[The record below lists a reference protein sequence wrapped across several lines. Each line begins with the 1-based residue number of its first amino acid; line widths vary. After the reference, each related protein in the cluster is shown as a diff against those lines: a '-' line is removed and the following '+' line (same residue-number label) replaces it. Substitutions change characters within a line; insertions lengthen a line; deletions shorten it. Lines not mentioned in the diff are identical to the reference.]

1 VKLSWFFLAVA
12 GAGLLSST
20 SYFLLSTMAAI
31 RFRRRARTARGSDP
45 VLPRVTLFK
54 PVCGQEPGLEE
65 NLESFFRQ
73 DYPNFEIVFGA
84 RDSSDAALPIVRDLQ
99 RRYPEVKVKVIFSGE
114 PDRPN
119 AKVCSLEKM
128 HSAATTD
135 YFVISD
141 SDVRVTADYLRNVIA
156 PLVDGSADLVFCLY
170 RGVPTQGLWS
180 RLEALGMS
188 VEMTSGVIVAGLLE
202 GIKFALGPTMAIRR
216 DALQATGGFGALAE
230 YCADDYVLGH
240 AVDKSG
246 RKVALSTHVIDHVA
260 NHSSFKGSIR
270 HQVRW
275 MKSTRF
281 SRPKGHI
288 GTGLTFAMPFGILGL
303 IIGFAAGHSR
313 IGLGLFGW
321 AVIISTWLALVV
333 GWGVV
338 RDRRALRFCWLYPV
352 RDLMGFCFWCAS
364 FFGREI
370 LWRGVRY
377 RLEFGGKMVRTGAS
391 EVSEQDSRAVTVDNL
406 A

>member
-1 VKLSWFFLAVA
+1 
-12 GAGLLSST
+12 
-20 SYFLLSTMAAI
+20 M
-31 RFRRRARTARGSDP
+31 
-45 VLPRVTLFK
+45 K
-54 PVCGQEPGLEE
+54 PVCGLEPNLEE
-65 NLESFFRQ
+65 NLASFFQQ

-84 RDSSDAALPIVRDLQ
+84 RDAADPALEIVRNLQ
-99 RRYPEVKVKVIFSGE
+99 RRFPAVNVKFAFSGE
-114 PDRPN
+114 PNHPN
-119 AKVCSLEKM
+119 AKVCSLQKIY
-128 HSAATTD
+128 AAAAGD

-141 SDVRVTADYLRNVIA
+141 SDVKVAPNYLHDVIRPLLDSTA
-156 PLVDGSADLVFCLY
+156 GLVFCLY
-170 RGVPTQGLWS
+170 RGVPTQGVWS

-202 GIKFALGPTMAIRR
+202 GMKFALGPTMAISR
-216 DALQATGGFGALAE
+216 DVLEAVGGFPVLAD

-240 AVDKSG
+240 AVDESG
-246 RKVALSTHVIDHVA
+246 RKVVLSPHIIDHSA
-260 NHSSFKGSIR
+260 NHRSFKGSIL

-303 IIGFAAGHSR
+303 ATGLASGHSL
-313 IGLGLFGW
+313 LGLSLLGW
-321 AVIISTWLALVV
+321 AVLNSTLLSLVV

-338 RDRRALRFCWLYPV
+338 RDPRALRHCWLYPV

-364 FFGREI
+364 FVGRNI
-370 LWRGVRY
+370 VWRGIRY
-377 RLEFGGKMVRTGAS
+377 RLEFGGKMVRVAQPGEKDSAS
-391 EVSEQDSRAVTVDNL
+391 VTVDNL

>member
-1 VKLSWFFLAVA
+1 MKPLC
-12 GAGLLSST
+12 GL
-20 SYFLLSTMAAI
+20 
-31 RFRRRARTARGSDP
+31 
-45 VLPRVTLFK
+45 
-54 PVCGQEPGLEE
+54 EPNLEE
-65 NLESFFRQ
+65 NLASFFHQ

-84 RDSSDAALPIVRDLQ
+84 RDPSDPALEIVRDLE
-99 RRYPEVKVKVIFSGE
+99 RRNPAINVKFVFSGQ
-114 PDRPN
+114 PNRPN

-128 HSAATTD
+128 HAAAATD

-141 SDVRVTADYLRNVIA
+141 SDVKVAPNYLRDVIT
-156 PLVDGSADLVFCLY
+156 PLLDGSASLVFCLY
-170 RGVPTQGLWS
+170 RGVPTDGLWS

-188 VEMTSGVIVAGLLE
+188 VEMTAGVIVAGLLE
-202 GIKFALGPTMAIRR
+202 GMKFALGPTMAIRR
-216 DALQATGGFGALAE
+216 DALEAVGGFAVLAD

-240 AVDKSG
+240 AVDESG
-246 RKVALSTHVIDHVA
+246 RKVALSTHVIDHIA
-260 NHSSFKGSIR
+260 THRSFKGSVL

-303 IIGFAAGHSR
+303 ITGLAVGHPF
-313 IGLGLFGW
+313 LGISLLAWSLFNCMLL
-321 AVIISTWLALVV
+321 SLVV

-338 RDRRALRFCWLYPV
+338 RDSRALRYCWLYPV

-364 FFGREI
+364 FIGRNI
-370 LWRGVRY
+370 IWRGIRY
-377 RLEFGGKMVRTGAS
+377 RLQFGGKMVRVAQP
-391 EVSEQDSRAVTVDNL
+391 EKQDSAAVAVDNL